1 MSTTKLK
8 SVDVVVVGSGVVGSI
23 MSMELASAR
32 LSVVCLE
39 RGKQFDI
46 DTDFQKPNV
55 YDELKFDRHSD
66 IFQNLA
72 RDTITFRN
80 NNAQTALPMRE
91 MGAFKPGEMVGGTA
105 AHWGGNARR
114 FLPHDFEIRSR
125 IKERYGKSF
134 IPEDCNLQ
142 DWGVTWDDIEPYYD
156 QFEEIFG
163 VGGKAGNLNGE
174 IQAGGNPYEG
184 PRSREYPNPPTRRTH
199 EGALFADAV
208 SSLGY
213 VPFQGPTA
221 AMTQDYRNLYRVE
234 MLECARGGFCSS
246 HVCAQGAKA
255 NPLSAVLP
263 ALARQPTFELRP
275 LCNVLRVNTDSTGKK
290 ATGVTYI
297 DPRGNEIEQPA
308 SIVVLGAYCFSNV
321 RLLLLSGIGTPYDP
335 LTGKGVVGRN
345 YSYQQG
351 GSVQVFFDDREFNPF
366 IGGGQVNTSIDEF
379 NGDLLDRG
387 PLGFIGGA
395 YMNTSNS
402 GATPIKNKMV
412 PPGTP
417 RWGGEWK
424 KAVAHNYRRA
434 MSISI
439 HASCLSYRHNYLD
452 LDPTYNDAYG
462 LPLLRMTFDWNDNDL
477 RMMKY
482 MNERC
487 TEIGRALN
495 GSAPGRQEQG
505 HAFRYHGIPE
515 HAQRRRRRDGQR
527 SVDQRRQQIPA
538 VVGRFESV
546 RGGRQRV
553 PAEPRERP
561 HRDDRHAGLLGG
573 RCDQGLR
580 SQPGL
585 LGLNSDANPCA
596 GLETSSS
603 LCVFRMIE
611 DVTERGLNRGRDRLS
626 AFGAPRPLRR
636 IPAMV
641 SFLNPEPA
649 FSLVGGTA
657 LHAHS

>member
-1 MSTTKLK
+1 MSATKLK

-23 MSMELASAR
+23 MSMELASAG

-72 RDTITFRN
+72 RDTLTFRN

-114 FLPHDFEIRSR
+114 FLPHDFEMRSR
-125 IKERYGKSF
+125 IEERYGASF

-142 DWGVTWDDIEPYYD
+142 DWGVTWDEIEPYYD

-163 VGGKAGNLNGE
+163 VGGKAGNLDGE
-174 IQAGGNPYEG
+174 IQAGGNPHEG
-184 PRSREYPNPPTRRTH
+184 PRSREYPNPPTRRTY
-199 EGALFADAV
+199 EGELFAEAV

-221 AMTQDYRNLYRVE
+221 AMTQDYRNLYRVQ

-255 NPLSAVLP
+255 NPLTSVLP
-263 ALARQPTFELRP
+263 ALTRQPNFELRP

-297 DPRGNEIEQPA
+297 DARGNEVEQPA
-308 SIVVLGAYCFSNV
+308 DIVVLGAYCFSNT

-351 GSVQVFFDDREFNPF
+351 GSVHVFFDDREFNPF

-379 NGDLLDRG
+379 NGDLIDRG

-395 YMNTSNS
+395 YVNTSTS
-402 GATPIKNKMV
+402 GATPIKGKRV

-424 KAVAHNYRRA
+424 KAVAHYYRRN
-434 MSISI
+434 MSITHSRI
-439 HASCLSYRHNYLD
+439 LSELSAQLPRSGSD
-452 LDPTYNDAYG
+452 LQRR
-462 LPLLRMTFDWNDNDL
+462 LRPAAAAHDVRL
-477 RMMKY
+477 
-482 MNERC
+482 ERQRAAHD
-487 TEIGRALN
+487 EVPERALHRDRP
-495 GSAPGRQEQG
+495 GAQRFAPGRQEQG

-515 HAQRRRRRDGQR
+515 HAQCRGRRDGQR

-573 RCDQGLR
+573 RCDQGNYVR
-580 SQPGL
+580 NPG
-585 LGLNSDANPCA
+585 
-596 GLETSSS
+596 
-603 LCVFRMIE
+603 
-611 DVTERGLNRGRDRLS
+611 
-626 AFGAPRPLRR
+626 
-636 IPAMV
+636 
-641 SFLNPEPA
+641 
-649 FSLVGGTA
+649 SLV
-657 LHAHS
+657 